1 MKVFVIIFAAFAIGA
16 QCRSLSNTKDIEKES
31 AAYVEAHRSA
41 RVHRDTSKQDAP
53 NWIES
58 IVSRNSLNS
67 TGERIPVNTLE
78 QLKELIASY
87 EDNFGKLVNF
97 AIKMSKNKD
106 NNEREIQ
113 FLKQLSSLVEQ
124 LVQEQSKALSNNP
137 MVNVNNVKD
146 LIDTMKEIDIVYQDG
161 EITDEHIRI
170 KRAVDGYKR
179 AASLEERMT
188 NMLIDIQRQVVQIRK
203 YLDKLCKKHPTSMS
217 ILEVNPDDDI
227 FPVGQTNKVEIM

>member
-16 QCRSLSNTKDIEKES
+16 QCRSLSNTKDI
-31 AAYVEAHRSA
+31 
-41 RVHRDTSKQDAP
+41 
-53 NWIES
+53 
-58 IVSRNSLNS
+58 
-67 TGERIPVNTLE
+67 GERIPVNTLE

-124 LVQEQSKALSNNP
+124 LVQEQSKVRDMHAELDNDTDSTLQALSNNP